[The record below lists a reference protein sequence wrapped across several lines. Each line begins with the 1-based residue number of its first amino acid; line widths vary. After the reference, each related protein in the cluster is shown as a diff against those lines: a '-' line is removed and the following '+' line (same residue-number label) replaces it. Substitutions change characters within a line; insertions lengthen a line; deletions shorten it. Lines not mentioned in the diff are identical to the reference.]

1 MITYRKFSHSAWNI
15 LRNCCDEKGLCIV
28 KKYKIDNLDCA
39 NCALIIES
47 ALQKS
52 PKVSFA
58 SLNYATGTLTIDT
71 SDINEVKKIISGVEY
86 GVKLREG
93 PVPAKIN
100 SGRIRESIMFV
111 SSLILFAAGWLTA
124 DKVIPLPDV
133 ISRAFYYLAWFLA
146 GYRVIFLAFTN
157 TLRAKVFDENFL
169 MTISTIG
176 AFIIGANSEGAA
188 VMLFYKAGELLQ
200 EYAVNRSRRSIE
212 SLLALRS
219 DYANVRRGGEIIRVD
234 PEDLTQGE
242 LIIVKSGERVPV
254 DGTVMSGSS
263 WLDTS
268 ALTGESVPREVN
280 SGGIVLSGSVN
291 TGSALEIRVDKPY
304 SESSVARILELV
316 ENSSQRKARTEKF
329 ITVFAKYYTPVVVGA
344 AALVAVIPP
353 LAGMGSFQHWV
364 YRAFVLLV
372 ISCPCALVVSI
383 PLGYFGGIGGA
394 SRKGILV
401 KGSAVLDALAKV
413 KTVVF
418 DKTGTLTR
426 GKLFITG
433 VSPANG
439 FSEEDLIMYA
449 GAAEMHSNHPIAAV
463 LSESGGGIVRAEEI
477 SNHREIAGS
486 GVIADIR
493 GHSVIVG
500 NEKLLRKNKI
510 GFTPCRSE
518 ETVVYAS
525 VDGVYAGY
533 ISFGDIIKDDAHD
546 AVERLRA
553 SGVKSF
559 MITGDSA
566 YAADKVAAKLGI
578 SDYRA
583 GLLPE
588 GKVTELERI
597 MESAGGKVAFAG
609 DGINDAPVI
618 TRADVGIAMGQF
630 GSAAAVECADMVLM
644 TDSPV
649 KIHEAISH
657 AKRTRKIVIQ
667 NIVFALGVKLG
678 FAALGIAGIATMW
691 EAVFADVGVALIAV
705 VNASRAMRVR

>member
-1 MITYRKFSHSAWNI
+1 M
-15 LRNCCDEKGLCIV
+15 

-71 SDINEVKKIISGVEY
+71 SDIDEVKKIISGVEY
-86 GVKLREG
+86 GVSIRESTA
-93 PVPAKIN
+93 PSEKS
-100 SGRIRESIMFV
+100 SGRIREMFLFV
-111 SSLILFAAGWLTA
+111 SALIMFAAGWMTSSG
-124 DKVIPLPDV
+124 V
-133 ISRAFYYLAWFLA
+133 ISFPAFMYTVFYYLAWFLA
-146 GYRVIFLAFTN
+146 GYRVIFMAFTN
-157 TLRAKVFDENFL
+157 ILKAKVFDENFL
-169 MTISTIG
+169 MTLTTIG
-176 AFIIGANSEGAA
+176 AFVIGANSEGAA

-212 SLLALRS
+212 SLLALRPE
-219 DYANVRRGGEIIRVD
+219 YANVRRNGEIIRVN
-234 PEDLTQGE
+234 PEDLKPDE
-242 LIIVKSGERVPV
+242 MIIVKSGERVPV
-254 DGTVMSGSS
+254 DGTVVSGSS

-268 ALTGESVPREVN
+268 ALTGESVPRAVN
-280 SGGIVLSGSVN
+280 PGEMILSGSVN
-291 TGSALEIRVDKPY
+291 TGSVLDIRVDKPY
-304 SESSVARILELV
+304 AESSVARILELV
-316 ENSSQRKARTEKF
+316 ENSAQRKARTEKF
-329 ITVFAKYYTPVVVGA
+329 ITVFARYYTPVVVFA

-353 LAGMGSFQHWV
+353 LAGMGSYSHWL

-433 VSPANG
+433 ISPANG
-439 FSEEDLIMYA
+439 FTEEDLIMYA
-449 GAAEMHSNHPIAAV
+449 GAAEMHSNHPIAGV
-463 LSESGGGIVRAEEI
+463 LSEAGGGSVRAEEI
-477 SNHREIAGS
+477 SHHREIAGF

-500 NEKLLRKNKI
+500 NDRLLERKKI
-510 GFTPCRSE
+510 KFTPCRSE
-518 ETVVYAS
+518 ETVVYAA

-533 ISFGDIIKDDAHD
+533 ISFGDIIKEDAHD
-546 AVERLRA
+546 AVERLRTA
-553 SGVKSF
+553 GVRSF

-566 YAADKVAAKLGI
+566 YTADKVAMKLGI
-578 SDYRA
+578 NDYRA
-583 GLLPE
+583 GLLPD
-588 GKVTELERI
+588 GKVSELERI
-597 MESAGGKVAFAG
+597 MESAEGKVAFAG

-644 TDSPV
+644 TDSPLQ
-649 KIHEAISH
+649 IHEAIAH
-657 AKRTRKIVIQ
+657 AKRTRMIVIQ

-705 VNASRAMRVR
+705 VNASRAMRV

>member
-1 MITYRKFSHSAWNI
+1 M
-15 LRNCCDEKGLCIV
+15 

-39 NCALIIES
+39 NCALIIERE
-47 ALQKS
+47 LQKS

-86 GVKLREG
+86 GVSIRESAA
-93 PVPAKIN
+93 PAAEK
-100 SGRIRESIMFV
+100 SGRIRDAIMFA
-111 SSLILFAAGWLTA
+111 SALILFVAGWLTS
-124 DKVIPLPDV
+124 DGVIHLPLLM
-133 ISRAFYYLAWFLA
+133 SRILYYLAWVLA
-146 GYRVIFLAFTN
+146 GYNVILMAFTN

-169 MTISTIG
+169 MTLTTIG
-176 AFIIGANSEGAA
+176 AFVIGANSEGAA

-212 SLLALRS
+212 SLLALRP
-219 DYANVRRGGEIIRVD
+219 DYANVRRGGEIIRVS
-234 PEDLTQGE
+234 PEDLTPGE
-242 LIIVKSGERVPV
+242 LIIVKSGERIPV

-263 WLDTS
+263 WIDTS
-268 ALTGESVPREVN
+268 ALTGESVPRAVSPDEM
-280 SGGIVLSGSVN
+280 VLSGSVN
-291 TGSALEIRVDKPY
+291 TGSVLDIRVDKPY

-329 ITVFAKYYTPVVVGA
+329 ITVFARYYTPVVVVA

-353 LAGMGSFQHWV
+353 LAGMGSFSHWL

-418 DKTGTLTR
+418 DKTGTLTQ
-426 GKLFITG
+426 GKLFIAG
-433 VSPANG
+433 ISPANG

-463 LSESGGGIVRAEEI
+463 LSEAGGGNVRAEEI
-477 SNHREIAGS
+477 SHHREIAGS

-500 NEKLLRKNKI
+500 NEKFLRKKKI

-518 ETVVYAS
+518 ETVVYAAI
-525 VDGVYAGY
+525 DGVYAGY
-533 ISFGDIIKDDAHD
+533 ISFGDIIKDDAHE

-566 YAADKVAAKLGI
+566 YAADKVAVKLGI

-597 MESAGGKVAFAG
+597 IESAEGKVAFAG

-705 VNASRAMRVR
+705 VNASRAMRV